1 MIYYSNA
8 LYEYNFQR
16 IMLERAVPA
25 NGITADNKKYELDT
39 AKSTQTAMQAT
50 LQSSVDQVGAILNI
64 CLENAALLRTQANQ
78 RISDFTAAQAKL
90 DAKKAEITQD
100 LNDYDVKL
108 QALADSINQ
117 LGAQVIALEKQ
128 K

>member
-1 MIYYSNA
+1 
-8 LYEYNFQR
+8 
-16 IMLERAVPA
+16 MLERAVPA